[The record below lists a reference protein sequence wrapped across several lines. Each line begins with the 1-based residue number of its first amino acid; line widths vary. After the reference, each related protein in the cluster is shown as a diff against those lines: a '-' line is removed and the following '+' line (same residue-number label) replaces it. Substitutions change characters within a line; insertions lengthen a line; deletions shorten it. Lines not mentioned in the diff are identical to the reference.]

1 MYCKQCGN
9 HNEDGMEKCT
19 TCGAPLTSSLDIPS
33 SSLDAQQVDKHKTLV
48 FNVIYACLTMAGA
61 APNIPGVV
69 EGLFSVS
76 SITELLGILLGCAIS
91 AYGLATGI
99 LLLQKKKLGRVFAMI
114 NSVLGSI
121 GGLLMTIGGGILTFG
136 SASFLSGV
144 DIEQVFGIFGAIIG
158 VGLLIAGVFALAY
171 NIFSTVYYVKKK
183 EHFE

>member
-19 TCGAPLTSSLDIPS
+19 TCGAPLTSNLDLPS

-61 APNIPGVV
+61 APNIPGIV

-114 NSVLGSI
+114 NSVFGTL
-121 GGLLMTIGGGILTFG
+121 GGLLMVLGGGVLTFG
-136 SASFLSGV
+136 SAAFLSGI
-144 DIEQVFGIFGAIIG
+144 DIEQVFGVFGTIFGIII
-158 VGLLIAGVFALAY
+158 LITGICTLAY
-171 NIFSTVYYVKKK
+171 NIFSVIYYTKKK
-183 EHFE
+183 EYFE